1 MKKKIIFLDIDGVL
15 NSKAYFDSIKESEI
29 PATEKIHIEISEY
42 HVKLLSELC
51 HACDA
56 KIVLAS
62 TWKELDDPSNSKAY
76 CMYQY
81 LVDMLAQYDMEI
93 LDKTPTINGCR
104 PYEIFM
110 WLQARKDKNEI
121 QAVILDDDFNRSEYQ
136 KYGLEN
142 ILVQTKYFVNKIS
155 DGGLQQKH
163 VSEAIHI
170 LNERK

>member
-29 PATEKIHIEISEY
+29 LATEKIHIEISEY

-81 LVDMLAQYDMEI
+81 L
-93 LDKTPTINGCR
+93 
-104 PYEIFM
+104 YEIFM
-110 WLQARKDKNEI
+110 WLQARTDKNEI
-121 QAVILDDDFNRSEYQ
+121 QAVILDDDFNRSEYR

-142 ILVQTKYFVNKIS
+142 ILVQTKFFVNKIS

>member
-1 MKKKIIFLDIDGVL
+1 MKKKIIFLDIDGVP

-29 PATEKIHIEISEY
+29 LATEKIHIEISEY

-110 WLQARKDKNEI
+110 WLQARTDKNEI
-121 QAVILDDDFNRSEYQ
+121 QAVILDDDFNRSEYR

-142 ILVQTKYFVNKIS
+142 ILVQTKFFVNKIS

>member
-15 NSKAYFDSIKESEI
+15 NSKAYFESIKENEI
-29 PATEKIHIEISEY
+29 PAAEKIYNEISEF
-42 HVKLLSELC
+42 HVKLLSEIY

-62 TWKELDDPSNSKAY
+62 TWKELDDPSDLKAY

-81 LVDMLAQYDMEI
+81 LVDTLAQYDMKI

-110 WLQARKDKNEI
+110 WLQAKNDKNEI
-121 QAVILDDDFNRSEYQ
+121 QAVILDDDFNKLEYQ

-142 ILVQTKYFVNKIS
+142 ILVQTKFFVNKIS
-155 DGGLQQKH
+155 DGGLQQKN

>member
-1 MKKKIIFLDIDGVL
+1 
-15 NSKAYFDSIKESEI
+15 
-29 PATEKIHIEISEY
+29 
-42 HVKLLSELC
+42 
-51 HACDA
+51 
-56 KIVLAS
+56 
-62 TWKELDDPSNSKAY
+62 
-76 CMYQY
+76 
-81 LVDMLAQYDMEI
+81 MLAQYDMEI

-110 WLQARKDKNEI
+110 WLQARNDKNEI

>member
-29 PATEKIHIEISEY
+29 LATEKIHIEISEY

-56 KIVLAS
+56 
-62 TWKELDDPSNSKAY
+62 N
-76 CMYQY
+76 
-81 LVDMLAQYDMEI
+81 
-93 LDKTPTINGCR
+93 
-104 PYEIFM
+104 
-110 WLQARKDKNEI
+110 
-121 QAVILDDDFNRSEYQ
+121 
-136 KYGLEN
+136 
-142 ILVQTKYFVNKIS
+142 FVNKIS